1 MILSVNKVMKI
12 FEVIEHII
20 VPDQTFGVP
29 PISNGQD
36 AGQIAIKSGIANVYV
51 KREQNIVQIIAHR
64 NNKPLGFVILV
75 IVPNKSNLAMA
86 KNAQAYVVGESI
98 LLNLLVW
105 AKRNFGLRIIS
116 DYEMTRKGERA
127 WQELTKNPQLNV
139 KIYNFTND
147 TVHDLTDPSI
157 TRPENDVPSEPPTT
171 NWFYIIECSSFSKFG
186 INEGKQHLLM
196 PYFYT
201 EYIPVDK
208 L

>member
-64 NNKPLGFVILV
+64 NNKPLGFVTLV

-116 DYEMTRKGERA
+116 D
-127 WQELTKNPQLNV
+127 
-139 KIYNFTND
+139 F
-147 TVHDLTDPSI
+147 
-157 TRPENDVPSEPPTT
+157 
-171 NWFYIIECSSFSKFG
+171 
-186 INEGKQHLLM
+186 
-196 PYFYT
+196 
-201 EYIPVDK
+201 
-208 L
+208 